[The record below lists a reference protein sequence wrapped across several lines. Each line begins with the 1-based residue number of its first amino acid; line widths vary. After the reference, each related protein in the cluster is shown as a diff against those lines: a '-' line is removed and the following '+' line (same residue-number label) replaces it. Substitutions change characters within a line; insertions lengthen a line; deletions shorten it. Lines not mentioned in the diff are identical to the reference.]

1 MGNVQGN
8 RRTNM
13 GAVHENPL
21 NRGKRR
27 ARKSAK
33 QIWTTC
39 MKICQRDMTFVK
51 IRQTDMGNVHENL
64 PKRYEVLKIR
74 QTSMGDLHENV

>member
-33 QIWTTC
+33 QIWATC
-39 MKICQRDMTFVK
+39 MKIL
-51 IRQTDMGNVHENL
+51 QTDMGNVHESLLNRG
-64 PKRYEVLKIR
+64 KRCAWKSAKQIWATCMKIC
-74 QTSMGDLHENV
+74 